1 MKRFLAVLPI
11 ALLGLSA
18 CGGAPASSLSPG
30 SPGAPVRTSGAG
42 PATHSGLG
50 DNGGG
55 AGSNGTATNPAQQ

>member
-1 MKRFLAVLPI
+1 MKRFLVVLPI
-11 ALLGLSA
+11 ALLALSA

-30 SPGAPVRTSGAG
+30 SAGGPDRSSGAG

-55 AGSNGTATNPAQQ
+55 AGSNGTPTNPAQQ